1 MNKEKIIPY
10 LFFLI
15 PLLFVFLF
23 LLFPMASPTYLSF
36 HEWSGLGA
44 PTFIGIRNYVK
55 IFTDPALFRSLEN
68 TIIWVVLTV
77 LNPVILGLIIAIIMT
92 GQIKGETIFKSIF
105 CLPLALSPVVLGLIW
120 LWMYDPRMGALN
132 TILRALKL
140 DFLCRTWL
148 AVPGLNTIAMI
159 FSNAW
164 AQAGFGIIILLAG
177 LRSIPPDLIDAAKLD
192 CRSSWQALIHIIFP
206 LLKPFFMILI
216 AITIIN
222 TLKIFD
228 IVYMMTFGGPYRSSE
243 TLALSMFRESFRLFH
258 FGYASAIA
266 SVLFLVILIVIVVFI
281 HAFERE

>member
-1 MNKEKIIPY
+1 MNREKITPY

-15 PLLFVFLF
+15 PFIFVFIF
-23 LLFPMASPTYLSF
+23 LVYPMAYTIYLSF

-44 PTFIGIRNYVK
+44 PTFIGMQNYQK
-55 IFTDPALFRSLEN
+55 IFVDPNLVRSLKN
-68 TIIWVVLTV
+68 TIVWVVLTV
-77 LNPVILGLIIAIIMT
+77 ANPVIIGLIIAITMS

-105 CLPLALSPVVLGLIW
+105 ILPLALSPAVLGLIW
-120 LWMYDPRMGALN
+120 LWMYDPRMGAIN
-132 TILRALKL
+132 NILRALRL
-140 DFLCRTWL
+140 DFLCRSWL
-148 AVPGLNTIAMI
+148 AIPGLNTIAMI
-159 FSNAW
+159 FANAW

-177 LRSIPPDLIDAAKLD
+177 LRSIPPDLVDAAKLD
-192 CRSSWQALIHIIFP
+192 CRSSWQVLIHIIFP

-222 TLKIFD
+222 SLKIFD

-266 SVLFLVILIVIVVFI
+266 SVLFLVILIVIVIFI